1 MNKHVSF
8 FHAKAHPL
16 CTTSEFAILIK
27 RDPEFVRCKI
37 RAGLI
42 EGNGRPKL
50 INVRE
55 ALKFGLT
62 IDDAYKLLTLIRTP
76 AAA

>member
-1 MNKHVSF
+1 MNHHVSL
-8 FHAKAHPL
+8 FHANSHPL
-16 CTTSEFAILIK
+16 CTTSEFANLIR

-42 EGNGRPKL
+42 EASGRPKL

-62 IDDAYKLLTLIRTP
+62 IEDAYKLLTLIRTP